1 MLYVDS
7 ALSCPQP
14 ISTAAEPSQQS
25 QAAATQTPA
34 KQEVDS
40 AAAEA
45 DSRAGQQQPEE
56 DAPSNQDLTVKLPT
70 ITSGLAHPW
79 IHPGLDQKVS
89 VTLTLSAT
97 AAEDIGGVISAIADL
112 LKIAVPPTYEITRTP
127 SPEMFKMNLTRESQR
142 GVGWGG
148 VVFGFGFV
156 SLSRARIYCVCAVPS
171 KHQTGLYV

>member
-40 AAAEA
+40 AAAAAMMGQEA
-45 DSRAGQQQPEE
+45 DSGAGQQQPEE

-127 SPEMFKMNLTRESQR
+127 SPEMFKMNLTRESRR
-142 GVGWGG
+142 GE
-148 VVFGFGFV
+148 
-156 SLSRARIYCVCAVPS
+156 
-171 KHQTGLYV
+171 